1 MVTGNVTIKFDVDD
15 CRVKCTVRG
24 ELPQAIST
32 AKFIERLLGEVAV
45 NGPNIVWV
53 VQHDGRTHSVW
64 WSHFDAQ
71 TCADNIATLGVQT
84 IIEQRHVGE

>member
-32 AKFIERLLGEVAV
+32 AKFIERLLESSSDMLANDYNEGSA
-45 NGPNIVWV
+45 
-53 VQHDGRTHSVW
+53 
-64 WSHFDAQ
+64 
-71 TCADNIATLGVQT
+71 
-84 IIEQRHVGE
+84 

>member
-1 MVTGNVTIKFDVDD
+1 MRNRFEKGSSVD
-15 CRVKCTVRG
+15 K
-24 ELPQAIST
+24 S
-32 AKFIERLLGEVAV
+32 
-45 NGPNIVWV
+45 NGLVDAMCNAMGHHNIVWV